1 MARSSRIVTPNYPYH
16 ITQRG
21 NYRQAIFE
29 NKEDRIKYLLW
40 MDNYSQKYNLS
51 LLAYCLMD
59 NHVHFIAI
67 PRQEDSLS
75 KVFSI
80 VHMRYSQYF
89 NKKMSAAGHLW
100 QGRFYSCVLDEPHLM
115 AAILYVE
122 RNPVRS
128 GLVKNPWDWQWSSA
142 AFHTGR
148 SKMEI
153 NIEDIKGILDFD
165 IIKWEQYLSSEE
177 PEDQIDIIRNNT
189 KQGRPVGT
197 AKFIEEIGAK
207 IGRVLKTIPRG
218 RPRKKKA
225 PVLESD

>member
-1 MARSSRIVTPNYPYH
+1 MARSSRIVAPNYPYH

-29 NKEDRIKYLLW
+29 NKEDRKKYLLW
-40 MDNYSQKYNLS
+40 IDKYSQKYNLS

-67 PRQEDSLS
+67 PRHEDSLS

-80 VHMRYSQYF
+80 AHMRYSQYF
-89 NKKMSAAGHLW
+89 NNKRSASGHLW
-100 QGRFYSCVLDEPHLM
+100 QGRFYSCVLDEAHLM
-115 AAILYVE
+115 AAIRYVE

-128 GLVKNPWDWQWSSA
+128 GLVQYAWEWEWSSA

-148 SKMEI
+148 AEMEI
-153 NIEDIKGILDFD
+153 KLEEIKKILDID
-165 IIKWEQYLSSEE
+165 VIEWEQLLSSQDD
-177 PEDQIDIIRNNT
+177 EDQINTIRKNT
-189 KQGRPVGT
+189 KQGRPVGPPG
-197 AKFIEEIGAK
+197 FIEEIGVK
-207 IGRVLKTIPRG
+207 VGRVLKTIPRG

-225 PVLESD
+225 TETE

>member
-1 MARSSRIVTPNYPYH
+1 MARSARIVAPDYPYH

-29 NKEDRIKYLLW
+29 NKEDRQKYLSW
-40 MDNYSQKYNLS
+40 IDEYSQKYSLS

-59 NHVHFIAI
+59 NHVHFIAV

-89 NKKMSAAGHLW
+89 NKKMSGSGHLW
-100 QGRFYSCVLDEPHLM
+100 QGRFYSSVLDETHLL
-115 AAILYVE
+115 AAVRYVE

-128 GLVKNPWDWQWSSA
+128 GLVTNAWEWEWSSA

-148 SKMEI
+148 SNTEI
-153 NIEDIKGILDFD
+153 NLEDIKEILDID
-165 IIKWEQYLSSEE
+165 VTEWEEYLSSEE
-177 PEDQIDIIRNNT
+177 DEDQINIIRRNT
-189 KQGRPVGT
+189 KQGRPVGPPG
-197 AKFIEEIGAK
+197 FIEEIGAK
-207 IGRVLKTIPRG
+207 VGRALKTLPRG
-218 RPRKKKA
+218 RPRKKKTT
-225 PVLESD
+225 EIE